1 MRMLRKACKGYGLL
15 GQGVLMK
22 VDNKDKFR
30 DGFDFALKIELA
42 GVICSALCLLARVFL
57 FPGTVNPLVT
67 LVPLGLSVMLGA
79 GKSVLIQLP
88 EDGEDEEELLEEY
101 EKTLDEYNKTH
112 RAVKRIVG
120 FGIYIEL
127 VSAVLMA
134 VCRV

>member
-1 MRMLRKACKGYGLL
+1 MRMLWKACKDYGLL
-15 GQGVLMK
+15 GQGVLMN
-22 VDNKDKFR
+22 VDNKDKFK

-67 LVPLGLSVMLGA
+67 LIPLGISVILGA

-88 EDGEDEEELLEEY
+88 EDGEDEEGLLEEY
-101 EKTLDEYNKTH
+101 EETLDEFNKEHT
-112 RAVKRIVG
+112 AVKRIVG

-127 VSAVLMA
+127 VAAVLMA